1 MLTRVLARQLRRPA
15 GLLGRM
21 VARVM
26 ESTNKAAYR
35 DALGVVDWSAARHVF
50 EVGYGPGDGLA
61 LVRAAA
67 PAARLSG
74 IDFSP
79 LMFERARARLDAD
92 GAAAGAAVDL
102 TCGDFLS
109 ASLPDDAYSHVLCVN
124 VVYFWP
130 GLAAPFQKVWGMLA
144 PGGALV
150 LFMRDEAYLEK
161 KKLLDSGSFHRH
173 APGAVE
179 RALRDA
185 GFAVTRSES
194 REGVVFRAEKPA
206 APPR

>member
-1 MLTRVLARQLRRPA
+1 MLTKVLVHQLRRPA

-26 ESTNKAAYR
+26 EYTNKAAYR
-35 DALGVVDWSAARHVF
+35 DALGVVDWAAARHVF

-61 LVRAAA
+61 LVRKAT
-67 PAARLSG
+67 PTARLSG

-79 LMFERARARLDAD
+79 LMYERARARLGSSVELA
-92 GAAAGAAVDL
+92 
-102 TCGDFLS
+102 CGDFL
-109 ASLPDDAYSHVLCVN
+109 AAALPPDTYSHVLCVN

-130 GLAAPFQKVWGMLA
+130 GLSAPFQKVWGMLA

-161 KKLLDSGSFHRH
+161 KKLLDSGAFHRH
-173 APGAVE
+173 APVAVE
-179 RALRDA
+179 RALREV

-194 REGVVFRAEKPA
+194 REGVVFRAEKPSA
-206 APPR
+206 SPR